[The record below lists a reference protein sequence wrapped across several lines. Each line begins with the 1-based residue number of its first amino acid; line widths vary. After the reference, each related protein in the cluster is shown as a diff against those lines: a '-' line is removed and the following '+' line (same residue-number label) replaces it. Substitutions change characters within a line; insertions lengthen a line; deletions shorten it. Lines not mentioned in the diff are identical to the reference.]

1 MPGKSRSWYPVNRD
15 PEYGPLGRY
24 VETFQDTL
32 LACGYAAATI
42 RHKVRLV
49 RHLNHWL
56 HQEQLSPKDLD
67 EQRIAGFLRYW
78 RKSHSIHLGDQLT
91 LKNLLGWL
99 RESGI
104 TPVLALQEEVSDL
117 DRLLEDYARHLRQ
130 ERGLAPAT
138 LRNYLPSVRRFLQ
151 GRFGANAVAPKE
163 LMPKDVMAFL
173 FQQTRIYRV
182 RRVQLIATA
191 LRSFLRFLRFRGD
204 LTTDWAVSVPTVAN
218 RRCPDL
224 PKYLPPQDVDRLLR
238 SCDRTRAVGLRD
250 YAMLLLMV
258 RLGLRA
264 GELLTLTLDDIH
276 WEAGLITLWGKSHH
290 QESLP
295 IPKDVGEALVRYLKK
310 GRPDCSTRRLFVRA
324 RAPFRELA
332 RNSSVCVVVRYA
344 CRRAGISPPHQGAHL
359 LRHSLATQM
368 LRHGASMAE
377 VAQIMRHQSP
387 QTTEIYAKVD
397 LRTLRELAQPWP
409 RRAR

>member
-1 MPGKSRSWYPVNRD
+1 MPGKPRSRYPVNKD
-15 PEYGPLGRY
+15 PGYGPLGRY
-24 VETFQDTL
+24 VETFRETL
-32 LACGYAAATI
+32 VACGYAAATI
-42 RHKVRLV
+42 RRKVLLT

-56 HQEQLSPKDLD
+56 QQKHLSPKEVD
-67 EQRIAGFLRYW
+67 EQRIARFLRYW
-78 RKSHSIHLGDQLT
+78 RKSHLIHLGDRLT

-99 RESGI
+99 RESGV
-104 TPVLALQEEVSDL
+104 TPVPTLQEEDSDL
-117 DRLLEDYARHLRQ
+117 DRLMQDYARYLRQ
-130 ERGLAPAT
+130 ERALAPAT
-138 LRNYLPSVRRFLQ
+138 LRNYLPAVRRFLQ
-151 GRFGANAVAPKE
+151 GRFRADAVVPKE
-163 LMPKDVMAFL
+163 LTPKDAIKFL
-173 FQQTRIYRV
+173 FQQARIYRV
-182 RRVQLIATA
+182 RRVQLIAAA

-204 LTTDWAVSVPTVAN
+204 LATDWAVSVPTVAN
-218 RRCPDL
+218 RGSPDL
-224 PKYLPPQDVDRLLR
+224 PKYLPAQDVDRLLR

-250 YAMLLLMV
+250 YAMLLLMA

-276 WEAGLITLWGKSHH
+276 WETSLITLWGKGHQ

-332 RNSSVCVVVRYA
+332 RNSSVCIVVRYA
-344 CRRAGISPPHQGAHL
+344 CRRAGISPQHQGAHL
-359 LRHSLATQM
+359 LRHSLATHM
-368 LRHGASMAE
+368 LRRGASLAE
-377 VAQIMRHQSP
+377 VSQIMRHRSP

-397 LRTLRELAQPWP
+397 VRTLRELAQPWP